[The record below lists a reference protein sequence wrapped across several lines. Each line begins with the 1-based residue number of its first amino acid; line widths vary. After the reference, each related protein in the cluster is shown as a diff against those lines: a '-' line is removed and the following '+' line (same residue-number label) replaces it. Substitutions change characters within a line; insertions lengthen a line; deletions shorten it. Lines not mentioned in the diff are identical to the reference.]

1 MTSHP
6 NRNRSNRS
14 LSQNPTAAEVRA
26 ARERAGFSL
35 KQAGETIFKSFQA
48 WQKWESGDRTMSA
61 ADFCLFLIL
70 TGQASVEEVAAASEA
85 QP

>member
-26 ARERAGFSL
+26 ARERVGLTA
-35 KQAGETIFKSFQA
+35 KAAGETIFKSLRA
-48 WQKWESGDRTMSA
+48 WQGWELGERTMSQS
-61 ADFCLFLIL
+61 DFCLFLIL
-70 TGQASVEEVAAASEA
+70 TGQAKVEEVAAASEGKA
-85 QP
+85 